1 MGLDMYA
8 QTVNNSGSQEIAY
21 WRKHNRLHGWMCEK
35 WLEQNPDKHD
45 YDFNCENLVITSEM
59 LNELED
65 TINNKNL
72 PETSGFFFGQ
82 DSYEDYSDPEFG
94 YKDDDEQFIK
104 DAREAIKNGDIVE
117 YSSWW

>member
-1 MGLDMYA
+1 MNIIKRLAKLALKKA
-8 QTVNNSGSQEIAY
+8 QRVRNPEAVGA
-21 WRKHNRLHGWMCEK
+21 
-35 WLEQNPDKHD
+35 WLEQNPEKHD

-59 LNELED
+59 LNELEE